1 MWYIKKGKKY
11 MRHYKV
17 AIYFDEHLEKMVIN
31 ANSKAEAFFILA
43 RVYRKKLESKEVA
56 IIIRDLTHEEL
67 KIYKIEE

>member
-1 MWYIKKGKKY
+1 
-11 MRHYKV
+11 MRDYKV

>member
-1 MWYIKKGKKY
+1 

-43 RVYRKKLESKEVA
+43 IVYRKKLESKEVA

>member
-1 MWYIKKGKKY
+1 

-67 KIYKIEE
+67 KIYKIEG

>member
-1 MWYIKKGKKY
+1 

-56 IIIRDLTHEEL
+56 IIIRDLTHE
-67 KIYKIEE
+67 

>member
-1 MWYIKKGKKY
+1 

-17 AIYFDEHLEKMVIN
+17 AIYFDEYLEKMVIN

>member
-1 MWYIKKGKKY
+1 
-11 MRHYKV
+11 
-17 AIYFDEHLEKMVIN
+17 MVIN

>member
-1 MWYIKKGKKY
+1 

>member
-1 MWYIKKGKKY
+1 

-17 AIYFDEHLEKMVIN
+17 AIYFDEHFEKMVIN

-67 KIYKIEE
+67 KTYKIEE

>member
-1 MWYIKKGKKY
+1 

-31 ANSKAEAFFILA
+31 ANSKAEAFFIFA

>member
-1 MWYIKKGKKY
+1 

-31 ANSKAEAFFILA
+31 ANSKAEAFIILA